1 MRRLSVRSAS
11 SGLHEGLTD
20 APHDAVMFLRSLT
33 HALLTFLLV
42 TGLGLAPDS
51 PAETRAMAQTSAE
64 TPGEIRVANANLFEG
79 SLARYPA
86 DRRHGT
92 DRRAFTRRLLGR
104 SVAMPDVV
112 LLQEVLGTAG
122 LMARTLSAHP
132 RAVRTGTRYV
142 RLGATDQRF
151 VTGSCDGRRSG
162 SFSILRSSAILVNA
176 RTVTAVHERGVVRT
190 WGRWSSQTWHRT
202 GRSGYGCAEHPWA
215 RVTVEHPG
223 ATPRTALVASVHMAP
238 LGLRLKN
245 RAVRAMRSEMDRL
258 HRRTPDAAVVLGGD
272 LNLNRCRQSLLSG
285 ERRSC
290 AVRPGHRAL
299 LDAGYRDA
307 VRNQHLTGP
316 SGVVGVAR
324 RIDFIYV
331 KGQVTSS
338 WHDRCYRAHFVRR
351 WPCSA
356 ARSVFGSPVV
366 FRRCEVRHL
375 LHGDPGN
382 GCSRTRFRRYY
393 SDHQVLLAVVR

>member
-1 MRRLSVRSAS
+1 
-11 SGLHEGLTD
+11 
-20 APHDAVMFLRSLT
+20 
-33 HALLTFLLV
+33 
-42 TGLGLAPDS
+42 
-51 PAETRAMAQTSAE
+51 
-64 TPGEIRVANANLFEG
+64 
-79 SLARYPA
+79 
-86 DRRHGT
+86 
-92 DRRAFTRRLLGR
+92 
-104 SVAMPDVV
+104 MPDVV
-112 LLQEVLGTAG
+112 LLQEVLGTAR
-122 LMARTLSAHP
+122 LMARTLSTHP

-142 RLGATDQRF
+142 QLGVTDQRF
-151 VTGSCDGRRSG
+151 VTGSCAGRRIG
-162 SFSILRSSAILVNA
+162 SFSVLRSSVILVNA

-190 WGRWSSQTWHRT
+190 WGRWSSRAWHRT
-202 GRSGYGCAEHPWA
+202 GRNGYGCAEHPWA

-223 ATPRTALVASVHMAP
+223 AAPRTALVASLHMAP

-245 RAVRAMRSEMDRL
+245 RAVRATRSKMDHL
-258 HRRTPDAAVVLGGD
+258 HRRTPGAAVVLGGD

-285 ERRSC
+285 ERRTC

-307 VRNQHLTGP
+307 VRHQHLTGP

-331 KGQVTSS
+331 KGTVTAA

-356 ARSVFGSPVV
+356 ARSVFGSRTG

-375 LHGDPGN
+375 YHGSPGN
-382 GCSRTRFRRYY
+382 GCSPTMFRRYY
-393 SDHQVLLAVVR
+393 TDHQLLHAVVR